1 MSIHQS
7 TRKSMEQWYA
17 REYRRNEQ
25 ARMMKELMPL
35 YYLWGEEKYNEWVE
49 TWISESMS
57 VDEIIRLAHLNYPE
71 CTCNPLNEPC
81 PGCRDWARIR
91 AAEKAAQE
99 AEND

>member
-49 TWISESMS
+49 TWISESNS